1 MGASYYTI
9 FGRQVGS
16 HHLAMLTLGTLFGGS
31 YLATRPSGAQ
41 KAATVTPP
49 INAASS
55 DEFDFIK
62 KFMDSAE
69 ADEKKAPESKH

>member
-1 MGASYYTI
+1 MGATYYTI
-9 FGRQVGS
+9 FGRQVAS

-31 YLATRPSGAQ
+31 YLASRPSGAQ
-41 KAATVTPP
+41 KAAVNTPP

-62 KFMDSAE
+62 KFMDQ
-69 ADEKKAPESKH
+69 ADEGDKKAPAEKH